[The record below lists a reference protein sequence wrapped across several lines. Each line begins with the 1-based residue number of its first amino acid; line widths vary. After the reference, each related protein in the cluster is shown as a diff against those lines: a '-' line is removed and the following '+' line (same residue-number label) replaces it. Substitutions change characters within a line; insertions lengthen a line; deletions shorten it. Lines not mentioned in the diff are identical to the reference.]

1 MSRRRSS
8 NPRRGEGPLGLVIGL
23 ALLIVV
29 TMALFKIVPLHIH
42 GNEVYDAM
50 NEQANFGGMKQLDKI
65 QYEIFRKAEEVGA
78 PLPKDE
84 IKVIHRGPFIVIT
97 AKYQDSVEVFGYKYV
112 YTFDRKVE
120 KPVF

>member
-1 MSRRRSS
+1 MARRRSKS
-8 NPRRGEGPLGLVIGL
+8 PRRGEGPLGLIIGL

-42 GNEVYDAM
+42 GNEVYDVM

-65 QYEIFRKAEEVGA
+65 QYEIFRKAEEVGV
-78 PLPKDE
+78 PLQKDE
-84 IKVIHRGPFIVIT
+84 IKVLHRGPFVVIT
-97 AKYQDSVEVFGYKYV
+97 AKYQETVDVFGYKYV